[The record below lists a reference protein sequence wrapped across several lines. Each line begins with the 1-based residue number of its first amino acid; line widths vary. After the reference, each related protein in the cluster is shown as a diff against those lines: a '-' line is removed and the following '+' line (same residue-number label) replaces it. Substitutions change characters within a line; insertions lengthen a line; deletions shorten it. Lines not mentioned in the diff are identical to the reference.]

1 MGLSST
7 HIKDPARRD
16 RLLMLAA
23 FAQGL
28 LTLLGAANAACG
40 FDRYLKANTVKKRTP
55 RFRND
60 ELATPPVPS
69 RYRTRTRCARTA
81 RQMRLCESALT

>member
-23 FAQGL
+23 FAQCCR
-28 LTLLGAANAACG
+28 APIS
-40 FDRYLKANTVKKRTP
+40 V
-55 RFRND
+55 
-60 ELATPPVPS
+60 EI
-69 RYRTRTRCARTA
+69 
-81 RQMRLCESALT
+81 